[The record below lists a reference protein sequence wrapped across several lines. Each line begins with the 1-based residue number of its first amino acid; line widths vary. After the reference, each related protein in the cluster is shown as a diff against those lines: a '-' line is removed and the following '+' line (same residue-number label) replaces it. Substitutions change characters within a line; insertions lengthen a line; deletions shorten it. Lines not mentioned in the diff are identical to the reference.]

1 MWIKLTRKG
10 SAIGDGKVL
19 VNTDNVS
26 CVITGQSVLY
36 EGETLVYFAGGEND
50 FISVEESVDKVEEI
64 LGNGLRD
71 GENHEHDT

>member
-10 SAIGDGKVL
+10 AAIGDGKAL

-26 CVITGQSVLY
+26 CVLTGQSTGY

-50 FISVEESVDKVEEI
+50 FISVEESIDKVEEI
-64 LGNGLRD
+64 LRNGLKD
-71 GENHEHDT
+71 SESYENDT